1 MTLNTSYGNPTI
13 IKYFDTSTLA
23 NAFRSE
29 RKRKQARWIVEC
41 IWVCLK
47 STYHRSSS
55 GPWRLSI
62 KKCPFIILNKEY
74 QIFFNLIRNLDTRM
88 PLVIALINSEGL
100 LSIVAVSHLKCQELF
115 PYRNYH

>member
-41 IWVCLK
+41 I
-47 STYHRSSS
+47 
-55 GPWRLSI
+55 
-62 KKCPFIILNKEY
+62 
-74 QIFFNLIRNLDTRM
+74 
-88 PLVIALINSEGL
+88 
-100 LSIVAVSHLKCQELF
+100 
-115 PYRNYH
+115 